1 MSTIL
6 AYITLVAVLIVV
18 IVLVVYLL
26 LIIKALRGASKNLYE
41 LAGGLDQIVKDT
53 QPLPGKLTTI
63 NGALGQLLT
72 GLLSVNGHLA
82 AVAHL
87 LGKS

>member
-1 MSTIL
+1 MGTTL
-6 AYITLVAVLIVV
+6 GYISLVVVLIVV
-18 IVLVVYLL
+18 VALVVYLL

-41 LAGGLDQIVKDT
+41 LAGGLDQIVQDT
-53 QPLPGKLTTI
+53 QPLPEKLTTI

-87 LGKS
+87 LGR